1 MMLAVSNLTVDYS
14 GIIALESVSVSAR
27 QGVITTLVGANGA
40 GKSTV
45 LKAISGLVSPRA
57 GQITFDGESILGL
70 PPEEIV
76 RRGICHVPEGRG
88 LFPYMSV
95 LDNLLAGA
103 HLRRDRAGVRSDLE
117 KVFDYFPALKD
128 HRHRIARNFSGG
140 QQQMIAI
147 GRGIMS
153 RPRFYI
159 FDEPSVGLAPL
170 IVRDVLNTIAAI
182 AREEKCGILLVEQ
195 NANLAMNIAADAYVM
210 ELGHIIL
217 SGDAKE
223 LKANEAIRKAYLGV

>member
-1 MMLAVSNLTVDYS
+1 MLEISNLTVDYS
-14 GIIALESVSVSAR
+14 GIIALADVTLAAR
-27 QGVITTLVGANGA
+27 EGVITSLVGANGA

-45 LKAISGLVSPRA
+45 LKAISGLLSPRV
-57 GQITFDGESILGL
+57 GQISFEGKVITGL
-70 PPEEIV
+70 APEEIV

-88 LFPYMSV
+88 LFPYMTV

-103 HLRRDRAGVRSDLE
+103 HLRRDQAGIRTDLE
-117 KVFDYFPALKD
+117 KVFHYFPVLKD

-153 RPRFYI
+153 RPRFYL
-159 FDEPSVGLAPL
+159 FDEPSIGLAPL
-170 IVRDVLNTIAAI
+170 IVRDVLDTIAAI
-182 AREEKCGILLVEQ
+182 ARDEKCGVLLVEQ
-195 NANLAMNIAADAYVM
+195 NANLALNIATDAYVM

-217 SGDAKE
+217 HGDAQE
-223 LKANEAIRKAYLGV
+223 LKANEGVRKAYLGL